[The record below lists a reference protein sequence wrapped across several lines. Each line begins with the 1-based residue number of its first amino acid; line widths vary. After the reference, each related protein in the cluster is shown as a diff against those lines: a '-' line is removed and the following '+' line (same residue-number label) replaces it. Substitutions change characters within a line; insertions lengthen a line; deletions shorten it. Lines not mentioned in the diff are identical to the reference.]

1 VFRGQ
6 IASSQRAVLSLLA
19 GVYGVPNVTHLDWCL
34 INRKQTSLR
43 PHCAQSLC
51 TGEFAMASK
60 FAIGDKVDQ
69 AFSNHAE
76 GTVVAIFTDL
86 AGEQRYAVE
95 IFGHRTI
102 QIASEGSL
110 VAHGNLAL

>member
-1 VFRGQ
+1 VFT
-6 IASSQRAVLSLLA
+6 A
-19 GVYGVPNVTHLDWCL
+19 PNVTHLVWSYQS
-34 INRKQTSLR
+34 QTNLTSASLR
-43 PHCAQSLC
+43 
-51 TGEFAMASK
+51 AMASK

-95 IFGHRTI
+95 MFGHRTI
-102 QIASEGSL
+102 QIASEGRL

>member
-1 VFRGQ
+1 MMESAKGL
-6 IASSQRAVLSLLA
+6 VLSIANKPYFGLTARKACA
-19 GVYGVPNVTHLDWCL
+19 GG
-34 INRKQTSLR
+34 
-43 PHCAQSLC
+43 
-51 TGEFAMASK
+51 FAMASK
-60 FAIGDKVDQ
+60 FSIGDKVDQ

-86 AGEQRYAVE
+86 AGEHRYAVE

-110 VAHGNLAL
+110 VAHGNPAL